1 MRKSTG
7 EKSMTEEDVHLV
19 QQSWEKIEFVKEVAA
34 ELFFA
39 RLFELDP
46 PLRSSF
52 PPEARERQQKFGQ
65 FVGATVRG
73 LNRLDALRPVVREL
87 GIRHPVFGDDDLH
100 HSNLASALLWA
111 LEKSLRREFT
121 PQVKSAWIKTY
132 GVLSQT
138 MRDAAA
144 APRAA

>member
-1 MRKSTG
+1 
-7 EKSMTEEDVHLV
+7 MTEDDVNLV

-46 PLRSSF
+46 ALRPLF
-52 PPEARERQQKFGQ
+52 PTYARDRQRKFGQ
-65 FVGATVRG
+65 FVSATVRG
-73 LNRLDALRPVVREL
+73 LGRLDALRPVVREL
-87 GIRHPVFGDDDLH
+87 GIRHPVFGDDDVH
-100 HSNLASALLWA
+100 HANVANALLWA
-111 LEKSLRREFT
+111 LGKSLRREFT

-138 MRDAAA
+138 MREALA